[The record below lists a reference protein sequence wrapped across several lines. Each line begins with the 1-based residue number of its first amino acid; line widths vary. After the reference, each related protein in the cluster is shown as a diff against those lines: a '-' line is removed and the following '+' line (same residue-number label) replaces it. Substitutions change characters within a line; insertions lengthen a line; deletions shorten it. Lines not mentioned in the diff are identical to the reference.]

1 MRWYAYFSHN
11 GYFSYMKTISAIEAK
26 NRFGQ
31 LLEAAQREPVTV
43 TKQGRPAAVVLSVE
57 DYERMRGAAR
67 ASLLESVRRMQQE
80 AAAAGLTEEVLD
92 ELLADDR

>member
-1 MRWYAYFSHN
+1 MR
-11 GYFSYMKTISAIEAK
+11 TVSAIDAR

-31 LLEAAQREPVTV
+31 LLAAAQREPVTV

-57 DYERMRGAAR
+57 DYERMRGAANAR
-67 ASLLESVRRMQQE
+67 LLDSVRRMQEE

-92 ELLADDR
+92 ELLTDER

>member
-1 MRWYAYFSHN
+1 MR
-11 GYFSYMKTISAIEAK
+11 TVSAIDAK

-57 DYERMRGAAR
+57 DYERMRGAANAR
-67 ASLLESVRRMQQE
+67 LLDSVRRMQEE

-92 ELLADDR
+92 ELLTDER

>member
-1 MRWYAYFSHN
+1 
-11 GYFSYMKTISAIEAK
+11 MKTFTAIEAK

-31 LLEAAQREPVTV
+31 LLEAARREPVTV
-43 TKQGRPAAVVLSVE
+43 TKQGRPAAVMLSIE

-67 ASLLESVRRMQQE
+67 ARLLDTVHRMQAE

-92 ELLADDR
+92 ELLTDGG

>member
-1 MRWYAYFSHN
+1 MR
-11 GYFSYMKTISAIEAK
+11 TVSAIDAK

-57 DYERMRGAAR
+57 DYERMRGAANAR
-67 ASLLESVRRMQQE
+67 LLDSVRRMQEE
-80 AAAAGLTEEVLD
+80 AAAAGLTEEALD
-92 ELLADDR
+92 ELLTDER

>member
-1 MRWYAYFSHN
+1 MR
-11 GYFSYMKTISAIEAK
+11 TVSAIDAK

-57 DYERMRGAAR
+57 DYERMRGAANAR
-67 ASLLESVRRMQQE
+67 LLDSVRRMQEE
-80 AAAAGLTEEVLD
+80 AAGAGLTEEVLD
-92 ELLADDR
+92 ELLTDER

>member
-1 MRWYAYFSHN
+1 MR
-11 GYFSYMKTISAIEAK
+11 TVSAIDAK

-67 ASLLESVRRMQQE
+67 ARLLDSVRRMQDE
-80 AAAAGLTEEVLD
+80 ATAAGLTEEVLN
-92 ELLADDR
+92 ELLTDKR

>member
-1 MRWYAYFSHN
+1 MR
-11 GYFSYMKTISAIEAK
+11 TVSAIDAK

-57 DYERMRGAAR
+57 DYERMRGAANAR
-67 ASLLESVRRMQQE
+67 LLDSVRRMQEE
-80 AAAAGLTEEVLD
+80 AAAAGLTEEALD
-92 ELLADDR
+92 ELLTGER

>member
-1 MRWYAYFSHN
+1 MR
-11 GYFSYMKTISAIEAK
+11 TVSAIDAK

-67 ASLLESVRRMQQE
+67 ARLLDAVRRMQE
-80 AAAAGLTEEVLD
+80 AAAAAGLTEEVLD
-92 ELLADDR
+92 ELLTDER

>member
-1 MRWYAYFSHN
+1 MR
-11 GYFSYMKTISAIEAK
+11 TVSAIDAK

-31 LLEAAQREPVTV
+31 LLAAAQREPVTV

-57 DYERMRGAAR
+57 DYERMRGAANAR
-67 ASLLESVRRMQQE
+67 LLESVRRMQEE

-92 ELLADDR
+92 ELLTDER

>member
-1 MRWYAYFSHN
+1 MR
-11 GYFSYMKTISAIEAK
+11 TVSAIDAN

-57 DYERMRGAAR
+57 DYERMRGAANAR
-67 ASLLESVRRMQQE
+67 LLDSVRRMQKE

-92 ELLADDR
+92 ELLTDER